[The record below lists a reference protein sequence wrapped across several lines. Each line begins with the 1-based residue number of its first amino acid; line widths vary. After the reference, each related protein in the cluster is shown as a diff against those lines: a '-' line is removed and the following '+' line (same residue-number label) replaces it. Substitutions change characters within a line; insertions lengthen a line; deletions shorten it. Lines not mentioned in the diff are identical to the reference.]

1 MLAQIA
7 ERLLK
12 ICSVDIGCRVG
23 GDEFAVIMPESS
35 SEDASQLFDRMHDAV
50 ATMSVPGG
58 HKVCVSAGIAELRH
72 GETAAGLFERADS
85 ALDPAKDQGKDQAT
99 LAADERL
106 MSGFSQTAALN
117 EGDERVS
124 G

>member
-7 ERLLK
+7 ERLGTRSARSTSAAA
-12 ICSVDIGCRVG
+12 SVAAS
-23 GDEFAVIMPESS
+23 AVIVPESG

-58 HKVCVSAGIAELRH
+58 HKVRVSAGIAELRH

-85 ALDPAKDQGKDQAT
+85 ALYRAKDQGKDQAT
-99 LAADERL
+99 LAAD
-106 MSGFSQTAALN
+106 
-117 EGDERVS
+117 
-124 G
+124 